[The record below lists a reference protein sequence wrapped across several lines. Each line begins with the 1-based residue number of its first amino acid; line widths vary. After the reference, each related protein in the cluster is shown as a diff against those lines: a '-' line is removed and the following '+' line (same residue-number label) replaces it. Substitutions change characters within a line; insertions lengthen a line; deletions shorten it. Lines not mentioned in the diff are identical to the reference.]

1 MNDLELIDINELES
15 CFNISKSFVNKN
27 YLVNLSSNRIVKM
40 PEEIEKINLNNN
52 IRLFKINK
60 LVYDKEENI
69 LDKLSSLY
77 NSLGNINSSVII
89 ILDSNGITTEIYIGV
104 KIIETNKVSASQA
117 EEVLKRTFKG
127 NFSGS
132 EIEIMRRKQILP
144 LLEKI
149 NESDIK
155 HNDMAISCVSGI
167 PSLKDDNKSKFTQG
181 I

>member
-127 NFSGS
+127 NFPGS

-155 HNDMAISCVSGI
+155 HNDMAISCLS
-167 PSLKDDNKSKFTQG
+167 
-181 I
+181 